1 MNVCLFLVNIHR
13 KMSAVSSLLLDI
25 LSTKIYFRQIP
36 KNVWLHGYMG
46 VYWCWSFSISPVWSG
61 GSGLLNNGTNLTE
74 FSKLNCPSCGLRAVT
89 ILSNV
94 ADLREELQERRN
106 VSSDCRWSSHYY
118 QSDQLTRE
126 MSKLTWNANKSTD
139 LFTIFIK
146 FVPVKTKSSKY

>member
-36 KNVWLHGYMG
+36 KNVWLHGYIG

-74 FSKLNCPSCGLRAVT
+74 FSELNWM
-89 ILSNV
+89 
-94 ADLREELQERRN
+94 QF
-106 VSSDCRWSSHYY
+106 VSSPLPVVDWELWLYWVMLQIWERSYK
-118 QSDQLTRE
+118 RGE
-126 MSKLTWNANKSTD
+126 MSARTAGD
-139 LFTIFIK
+139 QVITISPTSWPEKCQNWPEMPTNPQIYLQ
-146 FVPVKTKSSKY
+146 SL